1 MKSFSLSWHSW
12 KGAGTM
18 LNKGHVWWGEGVKTK
33 ARLNDSQL
41 KQP

>member
-18 LNKGHVWWGEGVKTK
+18 LKKGRVGGGRV
-33 ARLNDSQL
+33 S
-41 KQP
+41 KQKPGSMTVS